1 MTTKLQTK
9 RMSPKA
15 RANSAVQALA
25 GLSVGSDAMVAEV
38 SREVRPD
45 DADEA
50 ALLFSR
56 AVGMRM
62 VSRWRYG
69 RWWYGLT
76 AEEIATLEAMATG
89 VARRLGLPDGTSA
102 AGVVRIYYAERVFR
116 PREAKRAA
124 KRARAT

>member
-9 RMSPKA
+9 GMSPKA
-15 RANSAVQALA
+15 KANSAVQALA

-76 AEEIATLEAMATG
+76 AEQQATLDA
-89 VARRLGLPDGTSA
+89 VCKSVSRRLELP
-102 AGVVRIYYAERVFR
+102 AGSSTARVVRLYYAQRGLR
-116 PREAKRAA
+116 PKQVKRQAKG
-124 KRARAT
+124 ARA